1 MKKLTS
7 FLLLTALLFSFCA
20 CGKVSDAK
28 ERDVPSDMYSEADIT
43 SAINTIKREFI
54 FWDDCTLL
62 EIYYAG
68 DEMTRECQE
77 WAERYGADEAI
88 VLMSSFYV
96 GENRRDVTLNKN
108 STYDY
113 WNWIL
118 VRTEGGRW
126 KHVDHG
132 FM

>member
-1 MKKLTS
+1 MKKLIS
-7 FLLLTALLFSFCA
+7 FLLLTVLLFTFSA
-20 CGKVSDAK
+20 CGKVSEAK
-28 ERDVPSDMYSEADIT
+28 ERDVPSEMYSEDDIA
-43 SAINTIKREFI
+43 SAISTIKREFI

-68 DEMTRECQE
+68 DELTKECQE
-77 WAERYGADEAI
+77 WAERYDADEAI

-96 GENRRDVTLNKN
+96 GKDRRDVSLNQD
-108 STYDY
+108 STYKN

-118 VRTEGGRW
+118 VRTGGGRW

-132 FM
+132 FL